1 MKKVLLITVAVLL
14 VLSCGKEEHFLKDRS
29 YRAQVHEQFLKR
41 QEEAKHRATALF
53 GVFDKDGLSL
63 KQREALEFLY
73 AYMPLCD
80 LADYDGEF
88 FLKQVDAAFKTQ
100 EYFSW
105 TNTIPDDIFRHFVL
119 VYRVN
124 NEYLDTARIVFFE
137 ALKDRVK
144 DLTMAEAALEV
155 NHWCQEKVT
164 YRATDGRTSAP
175 LALMRT
181 SWGRCGEE
189 STFAVTAL
197 RAVGI
202 PARQCYTP
210 RWVHTD
216 DNHAW
221 VEVWVDGQWQYM
233 GACEPAPELNMAWFT
248 GPAKR
253 AMMVHTTVFGLY
265 TGPEEK
271 NVETALYSR
280 INVLANY
287 APTREVKVRVVDE
300 AGRPANSASV
310 QFKVYNYAEWYPMV
324 EKKTDE
330 NGRAAIISGM
340 GDIMVWA
347 DKGGRYGYMKS
358 TPEDTLITVCLDK
371 QSGKHYVEEYMM
383 NVPAEQPV
391 TAISSEKEALNKQ
404 RLQQGDAI
412 RTAYMQTFAV
422 KEYAE
427 IAGCRNKET
436 VWKIL
441 QLAQG
446 NWRDVAAFIDSERD
460 KHLAT
465 EFLLS
470 LSEKDLRDTP
480 LPYLED
486 HFDNGLPY
494 MSASIPEAVLVQKML
509 SPRIATELVKPWRNF
524 FQQPDIAKEVAGE
537 PVSAEH
543 IIRYVKENI
552 IVDDEANY
560 YSCLLSPQGVY
571 ELKRADRRSRDVFFV
586 ALCRSM
592 GIPAQIETATGK
604 PQYFAGE
611 LWHDLSFEDENLS
624 TQQSKSHLILC
635 NDKENIVKPAYE
647 THYTLAVFAAG
658 DFQTLDL
665 WNSPAVKEYDV
676 HLCLDAGYYRLMS
689 GSRANDGS
697 VAVRIEYFNMENNS
711 TYTTNVKLAEIT
723 DKIALLGSV
732 DMNTEVYLNDD
743 NKHSLKALSQG
754 KGLAL
759 CFIDP
764 KKEPSE
770 HLLQDMRLKAF
781 DEWGGGVLFLVSE
794 NNYTRSF
801 TLNNYRGLPL
811 NSYLGP
817 DKGDLLKTITASLQR
832 DFKDNFP
839 LVVYLSTNGGILYVS
854 EGYKVGIGEALLK
867 TMRLELKTFPTQ
879 H

>member
-1 MKKVLLITVAVLL
+1 MKKVSFIILTALLAVA
-14 VLSCGKEEHFLKDRS
+14 CGQEEHFLKDKT
-29 YRAQVHEQFLKR
+29 YRAQVQEQFQKR
-41 QEEAKHRATALF
+41 KEEAKHRAEALF
-53 GVFDKDGLSL
+53 GVLDKRKLSL

-88 FLKQVDAAFKTQ
+88 FLKQIDAAFKAQ
-100 EYFSW
+100 DYFHWGKSV
-105 TNTIPDDIFRHFVL
+105 PCDIFRHFVL

-137 ALKDRVK
+137 ELKDRVK
-144 DLTMAEAALEV
+144 GLSMAEAALEV
-155 NHWCQEKVT
+155 NHWCHEKVT

-189 STFAVTAL
+189 STFTVAAL

-221 VEVWVDGQWQYM
+221 VEVWVDGKWYYM
-233 GACEPAPELNMAWFT
+233 GACEPEPELNMAWFT
-248 GPAKR
+248 GPVKR

-271 NVETALYSR
+271 NVETPLFSR
-280 INVLANY
+280 INVLENY
-287 APTREVKVRVVDE
+287 APTREVKVQAVDE
-300 AGRPANSASV
+300 NGQPISGARV

-324 EKKTDE
+324 EKQTDE
-330 NGRAAIISGM
+330 QGMAAIISGM

-347 DKGGRYGYMKS
+347 DKADRYGYGQS
-358 TPEDTLITVCLDK
+358 TPDDTLVLVHLDK
-371 QSGKHYVEEYMM
+371 QPGEPYVEELTV
-383 NVPAEQPV
+383 NVPQEQQV
-391 TAISSEKEALNKQ
+391 SAVSSEKAALHAL
-404 RLQQGDAI
+404 RLQQEDSI
-412 RTAYMQTFAV
+412 RTAYMQTFATE
-422 KEYAE
+422 EYA
-427 IAGCRNKET
+427 IDLAVRQQLKKEE

-441 QLAQG
+441 QLSQG
-446 NWRDVAAFIDSERD
+446 NWRDIAAFIDSGNNR
-460 KHLAT
+460 HWIS

-480 LPYLED
+480 LDYLHD
-486 HFDNGLPY
+486 HFDNGLSY
-494 MSASIPEAVLVQKML
+494 MTTDIPKTILVQQML
-509 SPRIATELVKPWRNF
+509 SPRIATELIRPWRSF
-524 FQQPDIAKEVAGE
+524 FQQSEFVREIAGE
-537 PVSAEH
+537 PTTVEH

-552 IVDDEANY
+552 ALDDAANY
-560 YSCLLSPQGVY
+560 YNCLITPQGVY
-571 ELKRADRRSRDVFFV
+571 ELKRADSRSRDVFFV
-586 ALCRSM
+586 ALCRSL

-604 PQYFAGE
+604 PQYFSDRQWRDV
-611 LWHDLSFEDENLS
+611 LFEAENL
-624 TQQSKSHLILC
+624 TEQQSKSYLILG
-635 NDKENIVKPAYE
+635 NDKTNIVKPAYL
-647 THYTLAVFAAG
+647 THYTLAVYKND
-658 DFQTLDL
+658 DFQTLNL

-676 HLCLDAGYYRLMS
+676 HLSLDEGYYRLMS

-697 VAVRIEYFNMENNS
+697 VAVRAEYFTLAT
-711 TYTTNVKLAEIT
+711 TYTTKVKLSNIT

-732 DMNTEVYLNDD
+732 DMNTEVYLSD
-743 NKHSLKALSQG
+743 NSKHSLKTLSHG

-781 DEWGGGVLFLVSE
+781 NEWGGGVLFLVPE
-794 NNYTRSF
+794 DRYNASF
-801 TLNNYRGLPL
+801 TLDTYKGLPL
-811 NSYLGP
+811 NSYSGAN
-817 DKGDLLKTITASLQR
+817 KGNILKTVTASLQR
-832 DFKDNFP
+832 QFEDNYP
-839 LVVYLSTNGGILYVS
+839 LVVYLSANGGILYVS
-854 EGYKVGIGEALLK
+854 EGYKIGVGEALLK
-867 TMRLELKTFPTQ
+867 IIWLENKQ
-879 H
+879 R